1 MPDWTRS
8 MQQTFDY
15 YIVNPNTWGDSEKVT
30 TIKSGSIQRDQD
42 NDTLGSATFE
52 CNEDLSDKYLRVYLV
67 TRQDGIEER
76 FSLGTFL
83 CQTPSQSFDGLRRL
97 VDGAEE
103 IYQTASVDGYT
114 PLIELKENPMPL
126 GYAVAKDQN
135 IMLRAVAFTEES
147 VRAPVV
153 KGSSP
158 DTLNEDFVSE
168 LDDTRLTFLTDLIS
182 NANREFGLD
191 ELSRILFVPIQ
202 DINTLLPKWTYTD
215 DNSSILYP
223 ELELKRD
230 LYSVPNV
237 VEVVYSPSEGQPL
250 YSRVV
255 NDDPNSPISTVGR
268 GREITHRETNPD
280 VTAGI
285 SQAQLDLY
293 AKNLLKE
300 LSSLEYTLSYSHGYC
315 PVMLGDCVRLNY
327 SAAGLYG
334 VKAKVIRQSIKLE
347 PGCPVQ
353 ETAVFTK
360 QLWG

>member
-15 YIVNPNTWGDSEKVT
+15 YIVNPNTWGDDRKVT
-30 TIKSGSIQRDQD
+30 TITNGTITRDQEA
-42 NDTLGSATFE
+42 DTLGSATFE
-52 CNEDLSDKYLRVYLV
+52 CNEDLCDRYLRPYLI
-67 TRQDGIEER
+67 TRQDGVEER
-76 FSLGTFL
+76 FPLGTFL
-83 CQTPSQSFDGLRRL
+83 CQTPSQRFQGFRKQTASG
-97 VDGAEE
+97 EE
-103 IYQTASVDGYT
+103 LYQTAAVDGYT

-126 GYAVAKDQN
+126 GYALAKGQN

-153 KGSSP
+153 KDGGP
-158 DTLNEDFVSE
+158 DTLNEDFVAE
-168 LDDTRLTFLTDLIS
+168 VDDTRLTFLSDLLL

-191 ELSRILFVPIQ
+191 DLGRILFKPIQ
-202 DINTLLPKWTYTD
+202 DLTTLQPKWTYTD

-237 VEVVYSPSEGQPL
+237 VEVVYSPSEGTPL
-250 YSRVV
+250 YSRVS

-268 GREITHRETNPD
+268 GREITHRETNPE

-285 SQAQLDLY
+285 SQAQLDAY

-300 LSSLEYTLSYSHGYC
+300 LSSLEYTLTYSHGYC
-315 PVMLGDCVRLNY
+315 PVGLGDCVRLNY
-327 SAAGLYG
+327 RAAGLYG
-334 VKAKVIRQSIKLE
+334 IKAKVTHQSISLT
-347 PGCPVQ
+347 PGCEVQ

>member
-30 TIKSGSIQRDQD
+30 TIKSGSIQRDRD
-42 NDTLGSATFE
+42 SDTLGSATFE
-52 CNEDLSDKYLRVYLV
+52 CDEDLSDKYLRVYLI
-67 TRQDGIEER
+67 TRQDGVEDR
-76 FSLGTFL
+76 HPLGTFL
-83 CQTPSQSFDGLRRL
+83 CQTPSQSYTGMMRK
-97 VDGAEE
+97 VDGCNY

-285 SQAQLDLY
+285 SQKQLDAY
-293 AKNLLKE
+293 AKNLLRDM
-300 LSSLEYTLSYSHGYC
+300 SSLEYTLTYTHGYC
-315 PVMLGDCVRLNY
+315 PVNLGDCVRLNY
-327 SAAGLYG
+327 TAAGLYG
-334 VKAKVIRQSIKLE
+334 IKAKVIRQSIKLE